1 MSGQSVEKDAP
12 KRLWEID
19 HPYYAAEG
27 YLSEFGSFE
36 EMRAAIDSMDEDMN
50 YVYRWDWFDAAAEH
64 NADLFIEDEPRV
76 EQHLTVTTVLQRK
89 SKFIN
94 YRCPIRHDQEADVLA
109 WLHSDRIAGHLRK
122 TWEPIFDANDTGQLL
137 DLSNLRSDVD
147 YWRDRALAAERH
159 VERLEARVFPPAS
172 TGADS

>member
-1 MSGQSVEKDAP
+1 MSV

-27 YLSEFGSFE
+27 YLAEYDSFE
-36 EMRAAIDSMDEDMN
+36 AMRHAIDHMDEDMN
-50 YVYRWDWFDAAAEH
+50 FVYRWDWYDAAAEH
-64 NADLFIEDEPRV
+64 NADNYLDDEPRT
-76 EQHLTVTTVLQRK
+76 EQYLKVTTVLQRK
-89 SKFIN
+89 SAFTN

-109 WLHSDRIAGHLRK
+109 WLHSDRIAGYLRK
-122 TWEPIFDANDTGQLL
+122 TWEPILDATDTGQAI

-159 VERLEARVFPPAS
+159 VERLEARS
-172 TGADS
+172 

>member
-1 MSGQSVEKDAP
+1 MADNTSADTAVP

-27 YLSEFGSFE
+27 HLNELDSFAE
-36 EMRAAIDSMDEDMN
+36 LKADIDALDEDMN

-64 NADLFIEDEPRV
+64 NTDLYMEGEPRT
-76 EQHLTVTTVLQRK
+76 QQYLTVTTVMQRK
-89 SKFIN
+89 SAFAQFK
-94 YRCPIRHDQEADVLA
+94 CPIRHDQEADVLE
-109 WLHSDRIAGHLRK
+109 WLHSDRIAGHVRK
-122 TWEPIFDANDTGQLL
+122 TWEPIFDANETGPLL

-159 VERLEARVFPPAS
+159 VERLEARA
-172 TGADS
+172 